1 MMAYIKT
8 GVAKITEDGDVLNIT
23 VLSQNKDPQS
33 IIPLMEEYSSENRQE
48 IDMERLAQQQELID
62 AKDNMYAVSWD
73 SGKKTDFKD
82 IESLKKFI
90 EN

>member
-1 MMAYIKT
+1 
-8 GVAKITEDGDVLNIT
+8 
-23 VLSQNKDPQS
+23 
-33 IIPLMEEYSSENRQE
+33 
-48 IDMERLAQQQELID
+48 MERLAQQQELID